1 MEGDELQ
8 RSMINTFKELMS
20 IKSDMIK
27 LDKKDF
33 SEVKDPE
40 LLLK

>member
-8 RSMINTFKELMS
+8 RSMINTFKELMC

-33 SEVKDPE
+33 SE